1 MKKCIIVLMC
11 LLLAQPVFA
20 FGAYKKLDFASGKS
34 I

>member
-11 LLLAQPVFA
+11 LLLAQLVFA